1 MGYQCKTG
9 SMVRFERAK
18 KRTECQLQPK
28 PEMNASASE
37 DMSVEKQADMDRE
50 DSTCDLC
57 VQTMPYLESL
67 EYLGVQTMPYLESEV
82 QSLRLEISELK
93 EKLDCYTFSEKSFQ
107 DQTRV
112 KYYKGLPNFLM
123 LMALFNYLSPYISSG
138 PRIVTTKFQELL
150 MVLMRLRLSLP
161 VQVIADMFLVSQ
173 STASRI
179 FLKVIDVMYTRLNP
193 LIIWPDRK
201 NLQETM
207 PREFQQYFR
216 KKVTVII
223 DCFELFIETP
233 SNLKART
240 QTFSSYKHHNTIKYL
255 TGITPQGVVSYISS
269 GWGGRTSDKCLT
281 ENCSFLDNLLPGDL
295 VLAHWGFN
303 IQESVG
309 LMCAEVKIPAF
320 TKGKKQLSAFD
331 VESTR
336 KIAHVRIHVERVIGN
351 IVQKYQI
358 VDSTIPITFLSVAEE
373 DAVTT
378 LDKVVTVCCAL
389 VNMCP
394 SVVPFD

>member
-1 MGYQCKTG
+1 
-9 SMVRFERAK
+9 
-18 KRTECQLQPK
+18 
-28 PEMNASASE
+28 
-37 DMSVEKQADMDRE
+37 
-50 DSTCDLC
+50 
-57 VQTMPYLESL
+57 
-67 EYLGVQTMPYLESEV
+67 
-82 QSLRLEISELK
+82 
-93 EKLDCYTFSEKSFQ
+93 
-107 DQTRV
+107 
-112 KYYKGLPNFLM
+112 
-123 LMALFNYLSPYISSG
+123 
-138 PRIVTTKFQELL
+138 

-216 KKVTVII
+216 KVTVII

-309 LMCAEVKIPAF
+309 LICAEVKIPAF